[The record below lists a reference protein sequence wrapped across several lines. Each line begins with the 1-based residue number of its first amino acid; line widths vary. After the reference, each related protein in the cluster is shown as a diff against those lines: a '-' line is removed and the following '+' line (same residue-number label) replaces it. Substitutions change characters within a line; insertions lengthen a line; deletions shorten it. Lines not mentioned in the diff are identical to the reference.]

1 MTDKK
6 KTRVVAI
13 VGRPNVGKSALFNA
27 LVGKRVS
34 IVHSESGVTRDRV
47 MREARWHDQR
57 FELIDTGGIA
67 MIDRSV
73 KNDRIDQGI
82 VAQAQTA
89 LEDAD
94 VAILTVDVQSGL
106 HLLDEEVA
114 SILRN
119 SGIKTFVAAN
129 KVDSGQYVSHCA
141 EFSKFGFPVFPVS
154 AINNKG
160 FNDLLEAVVAELPEV
175 ENVTVK
181 SPLKVAVVGRPN
193 VGKSSYINR
202 ILQENR
208 LIVSDVAGTTRDS
221 VDIPFTFG
229 HGKQERHYCLMDTA
243 GMRKMTKIKDTVER
257 FSHFRAEDSIK
268 RCDVAVLVL
277 DAVKGPSVQDKK
289 IATMISKN
297 YKGCVVLVN
306 KWDLQEETET
316 QFAPQLLKEIGFLS
330 HCPIV
335 FCSAIDGYNIRRS
348 LDAIDHVGA
357 QVSTQIPT
365 GILNR
370 AMQNAYKKVNPQ
382 SVNGKRLKIFYVTQ
396 TGIEPIRFR
405 FYVNSPK
412 YLKQN
417 YKTYLMRQLRENFGL
432 EGAFVYLDFRAR
444 TKKDITSRKV
454 PETYPGA
461 EE

>member
-1 MTDKK
+1 MTEKK
-6 KTRVVAI
+6 KTRVVVI
-13 VGRPNVGKSALFNA
+13 VGRPNVGKSAMFNA
-27 LVGKRVS
+27 LIGKRVS
-34 IVHSESGVTRDRV
+34 IVHAESGVTRDRV
-47 MREARWHDQR
+47 MREATWNEHR
-57 FELIDTGGIA
+57 FELIDTGGMAI
-67 MIDRSV
+67 IDKSV
-73 KNDRIDQGI
+73 RNDQVDAGI
-82 VAQAQTA
+82 VAQASAA

-94 VAILTVDVQSGL
+94 VAILTVDVQAGL
-106 HLLDEEVA
+106 HMLDEEVA
-114 SILRN
+114 KILRN

-129 KVDSGQYVSHCA
+129 KVDSDHYIAHCD

-154 AINNKG
+154 AINNRG
-160 FNDLLEAVVAELPEV
+160 FNELLAAVVAELPEV
-175 ENVTVK
+175 ENVTIEN
-181 SPLKVAVVGRPN
+181 PLKVAVVGRPN

-229 HGKQERHYCLMDTA
+229 HGKQTRHYCLMDTA
-243 GMRKMTKIKDTVER
+243 GMRKMTKIKDAVEKY
-257 FSHFRAEDSIK
+257 SYFRAEDSIK

-277 DAVKGPSVQDKK
+277 DALQGPSVQDKK
-289 IATMISKN
+289 IAAMISKN

-306 KWDLQEETET
+306 KWDLQEETQT
-316 QFAPQLLKEIGFLS
+316 QFGPKLLKEIGFLA

-335 FCSAIDGYNIRRS
+335 FCSAKDGYNIRKS

-370 AMQNAYKKVNPQ
+370 AIQNAYKKVNPQ
-382 SVNGKRLKIFYVTQ
+382 SVGGKRLKIYYVTQ

-412 YLKQN
+412 LLMPN
-417 YKTYLMRQLRENFGL
+417 YKTYLMRQLRESFGL

-444 TKKDITSRKV
+444 TQKDITAKKT
-454 PETYPGA
+454 PA
-461 EE
+461 EWNEDIE